1 MRHRAGR
8 LAAPMPR
15 LLAPTQA
22 WLFGRGVDLAVFAG
36 SALLSVAFVLAAPWL
51 GVAGETP
58 TWAWLVF
65 VVGVDVAHVWST
77 LFRTYLDGDEVA
89 SRPGLYVGAP
99 LAAYAVGVFAYMA
112 SPGAFWTLFAYV
124 ALFHFIRQ
132 QYGWAALYSRKARAS
147 AFERRLD
154 AAAVYAATLGPV
166 VWWHANLPRAFWWF
180 VENDFLAGLPRWMGT
195 VALGAHAAVLTLWAG
210 AQLSRIARGDGV
222 QGGQVLL
229 VAATWVAWFGGIVL
243 AHDDFAFTVMNVM
256 LHGVPYFALLFRYAR
271 GRHAEG
277 GFGEWGVLLR
287 AGLPGF
293 LLFLGVLAAL
303 EEGLWDVLVWH
314 DRPVLFG
321 DGGLA
326 LEADVLALVVP
337 LLALPQATHYVLD
350 AFVWKAGREP
360 ALLKR
365 LGWARPAAQGPAITS
380 QAHKVVAIPGGGE

>member
-1 MRHRAGR
+1 
-8 LAAPMPR
+8 MPR

-22 WLFGRGVDLAVFAG
+22 WLFGRGVDLSVFAG
-36 SALLSVAFVLAAPWL
+36 SALVSVAFVLAAPWL
-51 GVAGETP
+51 GAAGDTP
-58 TWAWLVF
+58 AWAWLLF

-77 LFRTYLDGDEVA
+77 LFRTYLDGEEV
-89 SRPGLYVGAP
+89 SRRPGLYVGAP
-99 LAAYAVGVFAYMA
+99 LAAYAAGVFAYMA
-112 SPGAFWTLFAYV
+112 SPAAFWSLFAYV

-132 QYGWAALYSRKARAS
+132 QYGWAALYDRKARVS

-154 AAAVYAATLGPV
+154 AAAIYAATLGPV

-180 VENDFLAGLPRWMGT
+180 VENDFLSGLPRWMGT

-210 AQLSRIARGDGV
+210 FQGLRILRGEGV
-222 QGGQVLL
+222 QAGKVLL
-229 VAATWVAWFGGIVL
+229 VVATWVAWFGGIVL
-243 AHDDFAFTVMNVM
+243 ARDDFAFTVMNVV

-277 GFGEWGVLLR
+277 GFGGLGVLLR

-293 LLFLGVLAAL
+293 LLFLVGLAL
-303 EEGLWDVLVWH
+303 VEEGLWDVLVWH

-321 DGGLA
+321 DGGPA
-326 LEADVLALVVP
+326 LESDVLALVVP

-350 AFVWKAGREP
+350 AFIWKAGREP
-360 ALLKR
+360 ALLDR
-365 LGWARPAAQGPAITS
+365 LGWTRAAPGPSNVS

>member
-1 MRHRAGR
+1 
-8 LAAPMPR
+8 MPR
-15 LLAPTQA
+15 LLSPAQA
-22 WLFGRGVDLAVFAG
+22 WLFGRGVDLTVFAG
-36 SALLSVAFVLAAPWL
+36 SALVSVAFVLAAPWL
-51 GVAGETP
+51 GAVGDTP
-58 TWAWLVF
+58 AWAWLLF
-65 VVGVDVAHVWST
+65 VVGMDVAHVWST
-77 LFRTYLDGDEVA
+77 LFRTYLDGEEV
-89 SRPGLYVGAP
+89 SNRPGLYVGAP
-99 LAAYAVGVFAYMA
+99 LAAYTAGVFAYMV
-112 SPGAFWTLFAYV
+112 SPGAFWSLFAYV

-132 QYGWAALYSRKARAS
+132 QYGWVALYDRKARAS

-180 VENDFLAGLPRWMGT
+180 VENDFLSGLPRWMGT
-195 VALGAHAAVLTLWAG
+195 AALGAHAAVLTLWAG
-210 AQLSRIARGDGV
+210 FQVLRIARGEGV
-222 QGGQVLL
+222 QAGKVLL
-229 VAATWVAWFGGIVL
+229 VVATWVAWFGGIVL
-243 AHDDFAFTVMNVM
+243 ARDDFAFTVMNVV

-293 LLFLGVLAAL
+293 LLFLAGLALL

-321 DGGLA
+321 DGGPA

-360 ALLKR
+360 ALLVR
-365 LGWARPAAQGPAITS
+365 LGWARAGQGPSNVS
-380 QAHKVVAIPGGGE
+380 QAHKVVAIPGRGE

>member
-1 MRHRAGR
+1 
-8 LAAPMPR
+8 MPR
-15 LLAPTQA
+15 LLSPAQA
-22 WLFGRGVDLAVFAG
+22 WLFGRGVDLSVFAG
-36 SALLSVAFVLAAPWL
+36 SALVSVAFVLAAPWL
-51 GVAGETP
+51 GAVGDTP
-58 TWAWLVF
+58 AWAWLLF

-77 LFRTYLDGDEVA
+77 LFRTYLDGEEV
-89 SRPGLYVGAP
+89 SRRPGLYVGAP
-99 LAAYAVGVFAYMA
+99 LAVYVLGVFAYLA
-112 SPGAFWTLFAYV
+112 SPGAFWSLFAYV

-132 QYGWAALYSRKARAS
+132 QYGWVALYDRKARAS

-180 VENDFLAGLPRWMGT
+180 VENDFLSGLPRWMGT
-195 VALGAHAAVLTLWAG
+195 AALGAHAAVLTLWAG
-210 AQLSRIARGDGV
+210 FQVLRIARGEGV
-222 QGGQVLL
+222 QAGKVLL
-229 VAATWVAWFGGIVL
+229 VVATWVAWFGGIVL
-243 AHDDFAFTVMNVM
+243 ARDDFAFTVMNVV

-293 LLFLGVLAAL
+293 LLFLAGLALL

-321 DGGLA
+321 DSGPA

-360 ALLKR
+360 ALLVR
-365 LGWARPAAQGPAITS
+365 LGWARAGQGPSNVS
-380 QAHKVVAIPGGGE
+380 QAHKVVAIPGRGE

>member
-1 MRHRAGR
+1 
-8 LAAPMPR
+8 MPR
-15 LLAPTQA
+15 LLSPAQA
-22 WLFGRGVDLAVFAG
+22 WLFGRGVDLTVFAG
-36 SALLSVAFVLAAPWL
+36 SALVSVAFVLAAPWL
-51 GVAGETP
+51 GAVGDTP
-58 TWAWLVF
+58 AWAWLLF

-77 LFRTYLDGDEVA
+77 LFRTYLDGEEVS

-99 LAAYAVGVFAYMA
+99 LAAYTAGVFAYMV
-112 SPGAFWTLFAYV
+112 SPAAFWSLFAYV

-132 QYGWAALYSRKARAS
+132 QYGWVALYDRKARAS

-180 VENDFLAGLPRWMGT
+180 VENDFLSGLPRWMGT
-195 VALGAHAAVLTLWAG
+195 AALGAHAAVLTLWAG
-210 AQLSRIARGDGV
+210 FQVLRIARGEGV
-222 QGGQVLL
+222 QAGKVLL
-229 VAATWVAWFGGIVL
+229 VVATWVAWFGGIVL
-243 AHDDFAFTVMNVM
+243 ARDDFAFTVMNVV

-277 GFGEWGVLLR
+277 GFGDWGVLLR

-293 LLFLGVLAAL
+293 LLFLAGLALL

-321 DGGLA
+321 DSGPS

-360 ALLKR
+360 ALLVR
-365 LGWARPAAQGPAITS
+365 LGWARAGQGPSNVS
-380 QAHKVVAIPGGGE
+380 QAHKVVAIPGRGE

>member
-1 MRHRAGR
+1 
-8 LAAPMPR
+8 MPR
-15 LLAPTQA
+15 LLSPAQA
-22 WLFGRGVDLAVFAG
+22 WLFGRGVDLTVFAG
-36 SALLSVAFVLAAPWL
+36 SALVSVAFVLAAPWL
-51 GVAGETP
+51 GAVGDTP
-58 TWAWLVF
+58 AWAWLLF

-77 LFRTYLDGDEVA
+77 LFRTYLDGEEVS

-99 LAAYAVGVFAYMA
+99 LAAYTAGVFAYMV
-112 SPGAFWTLFAYV
+112 SPAAFWSLFAYV

-132 QYGWAALYSRKARAS
+132 QYGWVALYDRKARAS

-180 VENDFLAGLPRWMGT
+180 VENDFLSGLPRWMGT
-195 VALGAHAAVLTLWAG
+195 AALGAHAAVLTLWAG
-210 AQLSRIARGDGV
+210 FQVLRIARGEGV
-222 QGGQVLL
+222 QAGKVLL
-229 VAATWVAWFGGIVL
+229 VVATWVAWFGGIVL
-243 AHDDFAFTVMNVM
+243 ARDDFAFTVMNVV

-277 GFGEWGVLLR
+277 GFGDWGVLLR

-293 LLFLGVLAAL
+293 LLFLAGLALL

-321 DGGLA
+321 DSGPS

-360 ALLKR
+360 ALLVR
-365 LGWARPAAQGPAITS
+365 LGWARAGPGPSNVS
-380 QAHKVVAIPGGGE
+380 QAHKVVAIPGRGE

>member
-1 MRHRAGR
+1 
-8 LAAPMPR
+8 MPR
-15 LLAPTQA
+15 LLSPAQA
-22 WLFGRGVDLAVFAG
+22 WLFGRGVDLTVFAG
-36 SALLSVAFVLAAPWL
+36 SALVSVAFVLAAPWL
-51 GVAGETP
+51 GAVGDTP
-58 TWAWLVF
+58 AWAWLLF

-77 LFRTYLDGDEVA
+77 LFRTYLDGEEVS

-99 LAAYAVGVFAYMA
+99 LAAYTAGVFAYMV
-112 SPGAFWTLFAYV
+112 SPGAFWSLFAYV

-132 QYGWAALYSRKARAS
+132 QYGWVALYDRKARAS

-180 VENDFLAGLPRWMGT
+180 VENDFLSGLPRWMGT
-195 VALGAHAAVLTLWAG
+195 AALGAHAAVLTLWAG
-210 AQLSRIARGDGV
+210 FQVLRIARGEGV
-222 QGGQVLL
+222 QAGKVLL
-229 VAATWVAWFGGIVL
+229 VVATWVAWFGGIVL
-243 AHDDFAFTVMNVM
+243 ARDDFAFTVMNVV

-277 GFGEWGVLLR
+277 GFGDWGVLLR

-293 LLFLGVLAAL
+293 LLFLAGLALL

-321 DGGLA
+321 DSGPV

-350 AFVWKAGREP
+350 AFIWKAGREP
-360 ALLKR
+360 ALLVR
-365 LGWARPAAQGPAITS
+365 LGWARAGPGPS
-380 QAHKVVAIPGGGE
+380 NVGQAHKVVAIPGRGE